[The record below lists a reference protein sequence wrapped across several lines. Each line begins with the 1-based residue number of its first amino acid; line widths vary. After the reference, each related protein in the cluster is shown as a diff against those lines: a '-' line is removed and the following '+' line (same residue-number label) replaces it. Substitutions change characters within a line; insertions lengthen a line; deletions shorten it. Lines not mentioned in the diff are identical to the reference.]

1 MAQDLLKGGEGR
13 FFRGNLHRHSNRS
26 DGLVEP
32 EDVAAAY
39 RDAEYDFIC
48 LSDHFE
54 AEYGWQVTDTRHL
67 RDKRFTTIVGAELS
81 SAPWTERN
89 TY

>member
-1 MAQDLLKGGEGR
+1 LKPHNTPPQVTSGSKAKE
-13 FFRGNLHRHSNRS
+13 
-26 DGLVEP
+26 EP
-32 EDVAAAY
+32 LAAY
-39 RDAEYDFIC
+39 RGAEYDFIC

-67 RDKRFTTIVGAELS
+67 RDRRFTTIIGAELS

-89 TY
+89 TYWL